1 MGLNISKNVS
11 ADSSMTCAG
20 QVRRAVALLEAV
32 RQERRWM
39 GGTRREPGAERGRG
53 VVWMSR
59 WGSTLGKGMT
69 FGGVLPVMVSHLP

>member
-39 GGTRREPGAERGRG
+39 GGTRREPGA
-53 VVWMSR
+53 
-59 WGSTLGKGMT
+59 
-69 FGGVLPVMVSHLP
+69 